1 MNDIIEETKKNCPF
15 KTEEE
20 LFEYLKTALTGCD
33 LIDFLEKLSCLSFF
47 SLTSF
52 LKYSKTPKKRS
63 KGKF

>member
-47 SLTSF
+47 LLLVF
-52 LKYSKTPKKRS
+52 
-63 KGKF
+63 